1 MLKVKQLDVVQRLQQ
16 FYKSLRV
23 VEDTWV
29 ESFDRKPGAFVEH
42 DAGLSE
48 LEHSS
53 VSSTSISAPERT
65 DCKKNRS
72 QGHKRKPSGDA
83 SKLEQ
88 LCRPLVPN
96 PHIFVLLTHNVKGYY

>member
-1 MLKVKQLDVVQRLQQ
+1 MLKVKQLDAVQILQQ

-29 ESFDRKPGAFVEH
+29 ESFDCKPSSFVEH
-42 DAGLSE
+42 DSSLSE
-48 LEHSS
+48 PEHSL
-53 VSSTSISAPERT
+53 VSSTSIIAPERT
-65 DCKKNRS
+65 NCKKNRI
-72 QGHKRKPSGDA
+72 QGHKRNPSGDV